1 MNGPEIL
8 VLNQKIHG
16 MPASGYR
23 DAIRTRL
30 PDADVRLAT
39 TPAERRELIPK
50 SRIITGFSID
60 RAEIPRAEQL
70 ELFACTFA
78 GTDHLPKDALAEHGV
93 AVTSASGVHG
103 PNAAEQVL
111 AYLLA
116 HVRRLGQAYKNTEAG
131 TWQHYQAGELYGAT
145 VTVVGMGFI
154 GTAILERL
162 APFGVERIGVRHSPE
177 KDGPAERIVGYDA
190 FEEVVPETDALILA
204 CPLTDTTRHLVDE
217 RIFGLLPPDA
227 YLINIAR
234 GPVVDTDALH
244 AALQA
249 NAIAGAA
256 LDVTDPEPL
265 PHGHGLWSVDRCLI
279 TPHNAGHTPRYWDR
293 RADILMRNYNRL
305 ANGETLENQAT

>member
-1 MNGPEIL
+1 MDGPDIL

-23 DAIRTRL
+23 DALRTRL

-39 TPAERRELIPK
+39 TPAERRALVPV
-50 SRIITGFSID
+50 SRIVTGFEID
-60 RAEIPRAEQL
+60 RAEIPSAERL
-70 ELFACTFA
+70 KLFACTFA
-78 GTDHLPKDALAEHGV
+78 GTDHLPIDTLAEHGI

-116 HVRRLGQAYKNTEAG
+116 HVRRLGRAFENSKAG
-131 TWQHYQAGELYGAT
+131 IWQHYQAGELYGST

-162 APFGVERIGVRHSPE
+162 APFGVERVGVRHSPE
-177 KDGPAERIVGYDA
+177 KGGPAEQVVGYEA
-190 FEEVVPETDALILA
+190 FEEVLPETDALILA
-204 CPLTDTTRHLVDE
+204 CPLTDRTRHLVDE
-217 RIFGLLPPDA
+217 RTLGLLPPEA

-234 GPVVDTDALH
+234 GPVVDTDALL
-244 AALQA
+244 AALQG

-265 PHGHGLWSVDRCLI
+265 PHDHGLWNVGRCLI

-293 RADILMRNYNRL
+293 RADILVRNVEHL
-305 ANGETLENQAT
+305 ATGSTLENQVV

>member
-1 MNGPEIL
+1 MNGPDIL

-16 MPASGYR
+16 MPARGYR
-23 DAIRTRL
+23 DAIRERL
-30 PDADVRLAT
+30 PDVDVRLAT
-39 TPAERRELIPK
+39 TPADRCELIPK
-50 SRIITGFSID
+50 SRIITGFAID

-78 GTDHLPKDALAEHGV
+78 GTDHLPKEALAKHDV

-116 HVRRLGQAYKNTEAG
+116 HVRRLDRAYENTKSG
-131 TWQHYQAGELYGAT
+131 MWQHYQADELFGST
-145 VTVVGMGFI
+145 VTIVGMGVI

-162 APFGVERIGVRHSPE
+162 APFGVERIGMRHSPE
-177 KDGPAERIVGYDA
+177 KNGPAERIVGYDA
-190 FEEVVPETDALILA
+190 FEEVLPETDALILA
-204 CPLTDTTRHLVDE
+204 CPLTDTTRHLLDE
-217 RIFGLLPPDA
+217 RTFGLLPAHA

-234 GPVVDTDALH
+234 GLVVDTEALL

-265 PHGHGLWSVDRCLI
+265 PHDHGLWGVDRCLI
-279 TPHNAGHTPRYWDR
+279 TPHNAGHTPQYWDR
-293 RADILMRNYNRL
+293 RADILVRNYNRL
-305 ANGETLENQAT
+305 SEGKTPENLAA